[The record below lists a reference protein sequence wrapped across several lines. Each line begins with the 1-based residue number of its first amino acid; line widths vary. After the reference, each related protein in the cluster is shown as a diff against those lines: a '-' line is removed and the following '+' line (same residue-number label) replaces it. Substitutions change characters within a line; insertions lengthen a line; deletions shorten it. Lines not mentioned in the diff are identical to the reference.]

1 MASPR
6 SSDIDR
12 SLAKL
17 DALGDLDTL
26 RTRAEALLAVEKP
39 EPGDRYD
46 GTDPT
51 RSIWVAV
58 DPRGLVLTI
67 DITHTWRSRL
77 EPDRFADALHGAYQA
92 AVRTALTAELTTR
105 RTRPTGTAESESPA
119 DPAGHSVD
127 EWLAVTRDKLHRI
140 DEQLRNL
147 PTGDPVADR
156 EIRSPNG
163 YLTLRLTAGSVTAIT
178 ANTSALK
185 WAKPDTL
192 RKDATDAF
200 RAADLTAE
208 R

>member
-1 MASPR
+1 MPSPR
-6 SSDIDR
+6 STDIDR
-12 SLAKL
+12 SRAKL

-26 RTRAEALLAVEKP
+26 RAQAEAFLAAAKP
-39 EPGDRYD
+39 EPADRYD

-51 RSIWVAV
+51 RSIWVGV
-58 DPRGLVLTI
+58 DPRGLVLGI
-67 DITHTWRSRL
+67 DIAPTWRSRL
-77 EPDRFADALHGAYQA
+77 EPDRFADALHGAYRA
-92 AVRTALTAELTTR
+92 AVRTALAAESTAKR
-105 RTRPTGTAESESPA
+105 SRPTATPRSEPPA
-119 DPAGHSVD
+119 DPAGHSVE
-127 EWLAVTRDKLHRI
+127 EWLAATRAKLHRV

-147 PTGDPVADR
+147 PAGTAVPDR

-163 YLTLRLTAGSVTAIT
+163 YLTLRLTAGSVAAIT

-200 RAADLTAE
+200 RAADLTAV

>member
-1 MASPR
+1 MPSPAG
-6 SSDIDR
+6 SDIDR

-26 RTRAEALLAVEKP
+26 RARAEAFLAAEQP

-51 RSIWVAV
+51 RSIWVGV
-58 DPRGLVLTI
+58 DRRGLVLGI
-67 DITHTWRSRL
+67 DIAATWRSRL
-77 EPDRFADALHGAYQA
+77 EPDRFADALHGAYRA
-92 AVRTALTAELTTR
+92 AVRTALTAESTAR
-105 RTRPTGTAESESPA
+105 RARPTATAGSEPPA
-119 DPAGHSVD
+119 DPDGHSV
-127 EWLAVTRDKLHRI
+127 EAWLAATRAELHRI

-147 PTGDPVADR
+147 PAAAAVPDR
-156 EIRSPNG
+156 EVRSPNG
-163 YLTLRLTAGSVTAIT
+163 YLTLRLTAGSVAAIT
-178 ANTSALK
+178 ANTGALK
-185 WAKPDTL
+185 FAKPDTL